1 MYKNALKEDLI
12 RVVEDLDGTV
22 ESTDT
27 IAILKTKIENS
38 STFESDPDFVET
50 LIQNCIDER
59 VSRNEREVTLEK
71 QKIELA
77 KLQLAK
83 LEKEVELQR
92 AKNKALSLNPAA
104 KVEEKQFETNL
115 ENMIKSIRTLS
126 LPVPTRSENFNLFFQ
141 SLERAFLT
149 KKINDEYKS
158 EILIN
163 LLGERAHNVL
173 LYIKEEELNDHEK
186 LKSIVLREF
195 QLTPRECLNS
205 FKNAVKSSGET
216 YIQFAARSTANFQ
229 YYCSLRKVNSFESL
243 CDLIISDKLFETLN
257 KETATHIGIREAEDW
272 FRPIDLTKECDI
284 YISSR
289 SGSHKEIPITYGYTQ
304 DPFKNRSQN
313 FKPKIKENYP
323 QYLERENKNC
333 FICGDSSHYARDCEK
348 RFKPKEYNDHIH
360 NRINVNTLKIE
371 SEKQNTDE
379 CTNLQYVNI
388 FVENQP
394 VTALIDSGYQIPVL
408 NSSLIRVQKPSE
420 EIITLSSCFGE
431 QRMVEVKPINISF
444 NQHSTGL
451 CVRTAVSPTLTEE
464 IIIHPSVYSE
474 IKKLGHAKSDVL
486 LNESGSSLSADS
498 GVSFPNVSVSNVI
511 ENSSYDLPH
520 VKNFNTRNDL
530 SSLIKD
536 YKCNKIKS
544 TKLKLSI
551 IREKCSDI
559 VLCKK
564 VNGAMKTSSVNF
576 NAPSPMESKYR
587 RFALLRKIFQSWQWK
602 RRKKRNRFEQ
612 TSRTLERKISMRST
626 KDQLVKK
633 DVLMPVKHNVFLWNL
648 PDVEVMP
655 SHDGET
661 V

>member
-27 IAILKTKIENS
+27 IAKLKTKIENS
-38 STFESDPDFVET
+38 STFESDPDFVKT

-59 VSRNEREVTLEK
+59 VSRNERDLEK

-83 LEKEVELQR
+83 LEKEVELQT

-104 KVEEKQFETNL
+104 KVEEKQFETNI
-115 ENMIKSIRTLS
+115 ENMIKS
-126 LPVPTRSENFNLFFQ
+126 
-141 SLERAFLT
+141 
-149 KKINDEYKS
+149 
-158 EILIN
+158 
-163 LLGERAHNVL
+163 
-173 LYIKEEELNDHEK
+173 
-186 LKSIVLREF
+186 
-195 QLTPRECLNS
+195 
-205 FKNAVKSSGET
+205 ET
-216 YIQFAARSTANFQ
+216 YIQFAARLTANFQ

-272 FRPIDLTKECDI
+272 FRPIDLAKECDI

-289 SGSHKEIPITYGYTQ
+289 SGSRKEIPITYGYTQ
-304 DPFKNRSQN
+304 NPFKNRSQN

-333 FICGDSSHYARDCEK
+333 YICGDSSHYARDCEK
-348 RFKPKEYNDHIH
+348 RFKPKESNDHIH
-360 NRINVNTLKIE
+360 NRINVNTLKVE
-371 SEKQNTDE
+371 SEKQNSVE
-379 CTNLQYVNI
+379 SANLQYASI

-394 VTALIDSGYQIPVL
+394 VTALIDSGCQIPVL
-408 NSSLIRVQKPSE
+408 NSSLIRVQIPSE

-431 QRMVEVKPINISF
+431 QRMVEVKPINISL
-444 NQHSTGL
+444 NQHSSGL
-451 CVRTAVSPTLTEE
+451 SVRTAISPTLTEE
-464 IIIHPSVYSE
+464 FIIHPCVYAE

-486 LNESGSSLSADS
+486 LSESGSSL
-498 GVSFPNVSVSNVI
+498 GVHFNSNVSVSNVI

-536 YKCNKIKS
+536 YK
-544 TKLKLSI
+544 L
-551 IREKCSDI
+551 
-559 VLCKK
+559 LCKK
-564 VNGAMKTSSVNF
+564 VNGAMKTSSVEF
-576 NAPSPMESKYR
+576 ISRSPTPSPMKSKHR
-587 RFALLRKIFQSWQWK
+587 RFVLLRKIFEPWQWK

-626 KDQLVKK
+626 EDQLVKK

-648 PDVEVMP
+648 PDVEEVP

>member
-1 MYKNALKEDLI
+1 MNKSVREGDAPPFETSFNLC
-12 RVVEDLDGTV
+12 RDGTV

-27 IAILKTKIENS
+27 IVKLKTKIENS
-38 STFESDPDFVET
+38 STFESDPDFVKT

-59 VSRNEREVTLEK
+59 VSRNERDLEK

-83 LEKEVELQR
+83 LEKEVELHT

-104 KVEEKQFETNL
+104 KVEEEQ
-115 ENMIKSIRTLS
+115 
-126 LPVPTRSENFNLFFQ
+126 
-141 SLERAFLT
+141 
-149 KKINDEYKS
+149 
-158 EILIN
+158 
-163 LLGERAHNVL
+163 
-173 LYIKEEELNDHEK
+173 
-186 LKSIVLREF
+186 
-195 QLTPRECLNS
+195 
-205 FKNAVKSSGET
+205 
-216 YIQFAARSTANFQ
+216 
-229 YYCSLRKVNSFESL
+229 
-243 CDLIISDKLFETLN
+243 
-257 KETATHIGIREAEDW
+257 
-272 FRPIDLTKECDI
+272 PIDLAKECDI
-284 YISSR
+284 YISSKN
-289 SGSHKEIPITYGYTQ
+289 GSRKELPITCGYTE

-333 FICGDSSHYARDCEK
+333 FICGDSSHYARDCEE
-348 RFKPKEYNDHIH
+348 RFKPKESYIH
-360 NRINVNTLKIE
+360 NRINVNTLKVE
-371 SEKQNTDE
+371 SEKQNSDE
-379 CTNLQYVNI
+379 FANLQYVHI

-394 VTALIDSGYQIPVL
+394 VTALIDSGCQIPVL
-408 NSSLIRVQKPSE
+408 NSSLIRVQTPSE

-431 QRMVEVKPINISF
+431 QRMVEVKPINISL
-444 NQHSTGL
+444 NQNSPGL
-451 CVRTAVSPTLTEE
+451 SVRTAISPTLTEE
-464 IIIHPSVYSE
+464 IIIHPSVYAE

-486 LNESGSSLSADS
+486 LSESESSLSADS
-498 GVSFPNVSVSNVI
+498 GVVSFSNVSFSNVI
-511 ENSSYDLPH
+511 ENSSYYLSH

-536 YKCNKIKS
+536 YKCNKIMS

-551 IREKCSDI
+551 VREKCSDI

-564 VNGAMKTSSVNF
+564 ANGAMKTSSVEF
-576 NAPSPMESKYR
+576 ISRSPNPLPMKSKHR
-587 RFALLRKIFQSWQWK
+587 RFVLLRRIFEPWQWK

-612 TSRTLERKISMRST
+612 TSRTLQRKISMRST

-648 PDVEVMP
+648 PDVEEVP

>member
-27 IAILKTKIENS
+27 IVKLKTKIENS
-38 STFESDPDFVET
+38 STFESDPDSVKT

-77 KLQLAK
+77 KLQLTK
-83 LEKEVELQR
+83 LEKEVELQT

-104 KVEEKQFETNL
+104 KVEEKQFETNI
-115 ENMIKSIRTLS
+115 ENMI
-126 LPVPTRSENFNLFFQ
+126 
-141 SLERAFLT
+141 T
-149 KKINDEYKS
+149 K
-158 EILIN
+158 
-163 LLGERAHNVL
+163 
-173 LYIKEEELNDHEK
+173 EELNDYEK

-216 YIQFAARSTANFQ
+216 YIQFAARLTANFQ

-272 FRPIDLTKECDI
+272 FRPIDLAKECDI

-289 SGSHKEIPITYGYTQ
+289 SGSHKEIPITYGCTQ

-333 FICGDSSHYARDCEK
+333 FICGDSSHCARDCEK
-348 RFKPKEYNDHIH
+348 RFKPKESNDHIH
-360 NRINVNTLKIE
+360 KRINVNTLKIE
-371 SEKQNTDE
+371 SEKQNSDE
-379 CTNLQYVNI
+379 FEQFQYVNI

-394 VTALIDSGYQIPVL
+394 VTALIDSGCQIPVL
-408 NSSLIRVQKPSE
+408 NSSLIRVHKPSE

-431 QRMVEVKPINISF
+431 QRMVEVKPINLSL
-444 NQHSTGL
+444 NQHSPSL
-451 CVRTAVSPTLTEE
+451 SVRTAISPTLTKR

-474 IKKLGHAKSDVL
+474 IKELGHAKSDVL
-486 LNESGSSLSADS
+486 LNESESSLGSHAYAY
-498 GVSFPNVSVSNVI
+498 PNVVSVSNVI
-511 ENSSYDLPH
+511 ENSSYDLSH

-544 TKLKLSI
+544 TKLKMNIKLQNDIPVCQTARRLSCSEKLQVNNQIDDWLRQGI
-551 IREKCSDI
+551 IKESVFDYCSPI

-564 VNGAMKTSSVNF
+564 ANGAMKTSSVEF
-576 NAPSPMESKYR
+576 ISRSPTPSPMKSKHQ
-587 RFALLRKIFQSWQWK
+587 RFVLLRRIFQPWQWK

-612 TSRTLERKISMRST
+612 TSRTLQRKISMRST

-633 DVLMPVKHNVFLWNL
+633 DVLMPVKQCF
-648 PDVEVMP
+648 PVE
-655 SHDGET
+655 SSGCRRDAFT
-661 V
+661 